1 MHQQQNLKN
10 PPPLSKP
17 ATTTETSIEKI
28 ERLAR
33 NAAIDI
39 VRRLT
44 ETIEPFSAAWV
55 FGIVNDFTPEE
66 EEDTT
71 GETKT

>member
-1 MHQQQNLKN
+1 
-10 PPPLSKP
+10 
-17 ATTTETSIEKI
+17 
-28 ERLAR
+28 LAR

-66 EEDTT
+66 EQKVRDEGKWEDEDTT